1 MIQSEAQEVL
11 TTSKLRPK
19 RPAVH
24 NLDLMIGGKAK
35 AGLRDYGKVPMQQQ
49 VGQRRPRH
57 MASVARATSTSDWLG
72 KMEGRGCR
80 PATCVEGSAGAAR
93 VPAPSPSR
101 LAICAQQ
108 RESRQSR
115 RVTDERPSELSNQ
128 VSARAWALRPS
139 IFRSKIWTVSQSD
152 AGAVR

>member
-49 VGQRRPRH
+49 VGQRRPTAHGQCGQGDFDFGLAGKNGGPR
-57 MASVARATSTSDWLG
+57 MQASDV
-72 KMEGRGCR
+72 RGGIGWGCQGPGPFPVPPR
-80 PATCVEGSAGAAR
+80 DLCTAER
-93 VPAPSPSR
+93 VTTESPSHR
-101 LAICAQQ
+101 
-108 RESRQSR
+108 RE
-115 RVTDERPSELSNQ
+115 TF
-128 VSARAWALRPS
+128 RAVES
-139 IFRSKIWTVSQSD
+139 
-152 AGAVR
+152 G